1 MSEFHFHNMIQQS
14 HFLIHPKEM
23 KTVFQGDIYTPV
35 FFAALF
41 TIRKQS
47 VFTDGRMDT
56 VECNSAMR
64 KNKDILTFATIQ
76 MKLQGIMK

>member
-1 MSEFHFHNMIQQS
+1 
-14 HFLIHPKEM
+14 M
-23 KTVFQGDIYTPV
+23 KTVFQGDIYTPM

-47 VFTDGRMDT
+47 VSTDGWMDT

-76 MKLQGIMK
+76 MKLEGIMK